1 MAQMVKIM
9 LNLLSCNK
17 FGICCFCRSIVQ
29 SCLTICNPMDFSTP
43 GLPVPHHQLKF
54 VQVHAHCFSD
64 AIQPSHPLIPL
75 LLLPSIFPSIRDF
88 SNESPVHIRWPKY
101 WNFTFSISPFQWL
114 FRIDFPKID
123 WFDILAVQGT
133 LRSLLQ
139 HHNKGINSLALHLLY
154 DTARTILCDH
164 WEDHSFDYMDLCQQ
178 SNVSNFQHIV

>member
-43 GLPVPHHQLKF
+43 GLPVLHHQLKF

-88 SNESPVHIRWPKY
+88 PLNHLFISDDQNTE
-101 WNFTFSISPFQWL
+101 ISPSASVFSSDYSGL
-114 FRIDFPKID
+114 ISLKID